1 MSSRWLGVLALLI
14 LIIIAYA
21 DRVNISVMLVNE
33 DFLNTFHLVGNR
45 ALQGGLMTVFLIGYG
60 LSAFFVTP
68 LFESQWGY
76 RKGLFLSVVLWAIFT
91 MISPLAGSLFIL
103 FIFRILLG
111 ISEGPLFS
119 LKTMY
124 IRDHFA
130 ANELGKPNAIS
141 SLGVSLGLVLG
152 FPIITYLMSTYG
164 WQQSFYILG
173 LLNLVIGLTIIY
185 FFIDVPKR
193 ETVSIQDNADLG
205 FWASTVNTFK
215 LAWKTPLLGWI
226 ILVEIA
232 TLSYLWGSSS
242 WLPSYLTKEH
252 NFSLKEM
259 GFISSLPFI
268 VSIISKYAGGAF
280 LDKMSKNH
288 AALAFVVGGFF
299 TAITMG
305 IVVFAENNYV
315 IAASLLAAN
324 AFWGF
329 QGAAIPTI
337 IQHQADP
344 KSVGSAYGV
353 INGIGN
359 TFAAFI
365 PFIMGVVIQQY
376 SSISSGFFVLII
388 SQILTCIAGLGLWL
402 RMRSGQPI
410 LRFW

>member
-1 MSSRWLGVLALLI
+1 MSSRWLGVFALLI

-33 DFLNTFHLVGNR
+33 DFLNTFDLVDNK
-45 ALQGGLMTVFLIGYG
+45 ALQGALMTAFLIGYG
-60 LSAFFVTP
+60 LSAFFITP

-76 RKGLFLSVVLWAIFT
+76 RKGLFLSVLLWAVFT
-91 MISPLAGSLFIL
+91 IVSPLAGSLFIL

-130 ANELGKPNAIS
+130 SNELGKPNAIS

-152 FPIITYLMSTYG
+152 FPIATYLMGTYG
-164 WQQSFYILG
+164 WKESFYILG
-173 LLNLVIGLTIIY
+173 ILNFVIGLTIIY
-185 FFIDVPKR
+185 FFIDVPQKS
-193 ETVSIQDNADLG
+193 TALSLDNQG
-205 FWASTVNTFK
+205 FWVSTINTFK
-215 LAWKTPLLGWI
+215 QAWKTPLLGWI
-226 ILVEIA
+226 IIVEIA

-252 NFSLKEM
+252 GFSLKDM
-259 GFISSLPFI
+259 GFISSLPFV

-280 LDKMSKNH
+280 LDKVSKNH
-288 AALAFVVGGFF
+288 ASLAFVVGGFL
-299 TAITMG
+299 TATTMG

-337 IQHQADP
+337 IQHQANP

-365 PFIMGVVIQQY
+365 PFIMGIVIQQY

-388 SQILTCIAGLGLWL
+388 SQVLTCIAGAGLWM
-402 RMRSGQPI
+402 RMKSGKKI
-410 LRFW
+410 ISFW

>member
-33 DFLNTFHLVGNR
+33 DFLNTFNLVGNR

-60 LSAFFVTP
+60 LSAFFITP

-91 MISPLAGSLFIL
+91 MISPLAGSIFIL

-111 ISEGPLFS
+111 VSEGPLFS

-152 FPIITYLMSTYG
+152 FPIVTYLMSTYG

-173 LLNLVIGLTIIY
+173 VLNLVIGLTIIY

-193 ETVSIQDNADLG
+193 EALSIQDNTDLG
-205 FWASTVNTFK
+205 FWTSTINTFK

-280 LDKMSKNH
+280 LDKISKNH

-388 SQILTCIAGLGLWL
+388 SQVLTCIAGLGLWL
-402 RMRSGQPI
+402 RMRSQQSI
-410 LRFW
+410 MRFW

>member
-1 MSSRWLGVLALLI
+1 MNSRWLGVLALLI

-60 LSAFFVTP
+60 LSAFFITP

-76 RKGLFLSVVLWAIFT
+76 RKGLFLSVVLWAVFT

-152 FPIITYLMSTYG
+152 FPIVTYLMSTYG

-205 FWASTVNTFK
+205 FWTSTVNTFK

-388 SQILTCIAGLGLWL
+388 SQVLTCIAGLGLWL